1 MLKLSHPTHLF
12 KDAELGAT
20 KRENVIIKKTN
31 ETTNQYAIASKIE
44 SGVSLARAHITQPIQ
59 VHPPPFLRMAQRET
73 IIERES
79 LKAIER
85 VIIRT
90 AGEVEEEEA
99 RKPAE
104 YVVINKVI
112 PIVDTAEMMTVQL
125 QESTTSDDRSSTSPS
140 ITDDTLSHLNLDAF
154 EPVGPDHHHREIVR
168 FPVKVIFII

>member
-1 MLKLSHPTHLF
+1 M
-12 KDAELGAT
+12 
-20 KRENVIIKKTN
+20 KKTN
-31 ETTNQYAIASKIE
+31 ETTTNQYAIASKIE
-44 SGVSLARAHITQPIQ
+44 SGVSLERAHIAQPIQ
-59 VHPPPFLRMAQRET
+59 VHQPPFLRRMTQRES

-90 AGEVEEEEA
+90 AGELVVEEEEA

-140 ITDDTLSHLNLDAF
+140 ITDDTLSHLNLDTF
-154 EPVGPDHHHREIVR
+154 EPVDPDHHHHREIVR
-168 FPVKVIFII
+168 FPVKVIFI